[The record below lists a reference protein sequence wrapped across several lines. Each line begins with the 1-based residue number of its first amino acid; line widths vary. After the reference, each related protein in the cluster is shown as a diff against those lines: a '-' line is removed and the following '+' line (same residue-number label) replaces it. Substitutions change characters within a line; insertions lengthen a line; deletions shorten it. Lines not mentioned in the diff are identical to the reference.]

1 MNKEKVWFVTGIDTN
16 IGKTYATAYLAKG
29 LAAENHSVITQKM
42 IQTGCDK
49 VSEDIEMHRKLL
61 GMDFLEEDKNG
72 LTCPYILSY
81 PCSPHMAAERDNV
94 DIDVDRITKATE
106 QLAEKYEY
114 VLLEG
119 AGGLMV
125 PITHDMLTID
135 YIKQQGY
142 PVVLVTNGKL
152 GSLNHTLLS
161 IYACQQY
168 GIEIKKIVYNLYPR
182 YDEEIEQ
189 NTLEYLRCHF
199 PNITLE
205 LMGEIG

>member
-1 MNKEKVWFVTGIDTN
+1 
-16 IGKTYATAYLAKG
+16 
-29 LAAENHSVITQKM
+29 
-42 IQTGCDK
+42 
-49 VSEDIEMHRKLL
+49 
-61 GMDFLEEDKNG
+61 
-72 LTCPYILSY
+72 
-81 PCSPHMAAERDNV
+81 
-94 DIDVDRITKATE
+94 
-106 QLAEKYEY
+106 
-114 VLLEG
+114 
-119 AGGLMV
+119 MV

-168 GIEIKKIVYNLYPR
+168 GIEIKKIVYNLFPR

-189 NTLEYLRCHF
+189 NTLEYLRRHF

>member
-106 QLAEKYEY
+106 QFAEKYEY

-142 PVVLVTNGKL
+142 PVVLVTNGKFYSANTSAEL
-152 GSLNHTLLS
+152 LHSLQSSFGARKEVQGKVILH
-161 IYACQQY
+161 
-168 GIEIKKIVYNLYPR
+168 
-182 YDEEIEQ
+182 
-189 NTLEYLRCHF
+189 
-199 PNITLE
+199 
-205 LMGEIG
+205 